1 MKDSARGLFWHQG
14 LFLQPQHFQH
24 LDAYWRSLLT
34 PFSEYQKPYFWG
46 VNRLQIAESALQ
58 SRVFEVSRAEV
69 LFRDGAWAVYPGN
82 ALLQPRPFKDIPFD
96 FESGNS
102 LQVYLGIRKLDPAGV
117 NVTSLAGSENLN
129 TIGTRFVS
137 PIDPEELEDLY
148 AAGPS
153 AHVRFMS
160 YLLKIFWET
169 EMEGLGAYELIPIAR
184 LRQEGKDVRLSGD
197 FVPPALVLSSSEVLL
212 RILKDIREQVTSR
225 CRVLEMYKLSR
236 DARGG
241 EADGGFLRYLMALA
255 TLNRFIPVLHQLTEA
270 PVIHPWE
277 VFGCLRQLIGEL
289 STYTER
295 INALARTED
304 GTSLLSEYN
313 HEDVA
318 RCFSE
323 AKVLIEELLGAII
336 LGEENVVHLVR
347 EGSRFQGHIPPD
359 SFSDR
364 DLYCLV
370 VRAAGDR
377 EQIIEVFRRLV
388 KVGSSEDM
396 STLLAR
402 ALPGVPLEH
411 RTAPLP
417 GIPRHPDTYTFM
429 LDKVHPQWH
438 AIRRTGNLCLYWDQA
453 PDDTTAD
460 LIILRV

>member
-24 LDAYWRSLLT
+24 LDSYWRSLLA
-34 PFSEYQKPYFWG
+34 PLSEYQKPFFWG

-69 LFRDGAWAVYPGN
+69 LFREGTWAVYPGN
-82 ALLQPRPFKDIPFD
+82 ALLQPRPFKDISFD
-96 FESGNS
+96 FESGNP
-102 LQVYLGIRKLDPAGV
+102 LKVYLGIRKFDPAGV
-117 NVTSLAGSENLN
+117 NVTSTAGAENLN
-129 TIGTRFVS
+129 IVGTRFVS
-137 PIDPEELEDLY
+137 PIDPEEVKDLY
-148 AAGPS
+148 AAGPP
-153 AHVRFMS
+153 AHVRFTS

-169 EMEGLGAYELIPIAR
+169 ELEGLGAYELIPIG
-184 LRQEGKDVRLSGD
+184 LLKLEGKEVRLSDG
-197 FVPPALVLSSSEVLL
+197 FVPPVFTLSGSEILV

-236 DARGG
+236 DTRGG
-241 EADGGFLRYLMALA
+241 EAEGGFLRYLLALA
-255 TLNRFIPVLHQLTEA
+255 TLNRYIPVLHQLTES

-277 VFGCLRQLIGEL
+277 VFGWLRQLIGEL

-295 INALARTED
+295 INALAKTED
-304 GTSLLSEYN
+304 GTALLSDYD
-313 HEDVA
+313 HEDVIK
-318 RCFSE
+318 CFND
-323 AKVLIEELLGAII
+323 AKVLIEELLSAII
-336 LGEENVVHLVR
+336 LGEENVVHLAR

-370 VRAAGDR
+370 LRASGDR
-377 EQIIEVFRRLV
+377 EEILDVFRRLV
-388 KVGSSEDM
+388 KVGSTEEM

-429 LDKVHPQWH
+429 LDKVHPQWQE
-438 AIRRTGNLCLYWDQA
+438 IRRTGNLCLYWDQA
-453 PDDTTAD
+453 PEDTTAD
-460 LIILRV
+460 LIILRI